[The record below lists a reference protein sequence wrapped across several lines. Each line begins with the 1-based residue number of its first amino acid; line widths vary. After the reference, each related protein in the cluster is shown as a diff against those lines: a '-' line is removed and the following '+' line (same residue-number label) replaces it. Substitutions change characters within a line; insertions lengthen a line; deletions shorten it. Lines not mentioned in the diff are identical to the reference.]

1 VRALEPLRGIRVVA
15 RPEAIDA
22 ATVPA
27 DAVVLRFAPDEAF
40 VVGAGPVDLDDTHA
54 IVVDDVGFS
63 AARVSW
69 ADYDEHVA
77 PLIEWPLPNERPAL
91 AQGLVA
97 AVPAKLWITRDD
109 VLLICPSAYADDL
122 AERLR

>member
-1 VRALEPLRGIRVVA
+1 MPALEPLRGIRVVA
-15 RPEAIDA
+15 RPDAIDA
-22 ATVPA
+22 AVLPA

-40 VVGAGPVDLDDTHA
+40 VLGAGPVGIDDPHA
-54 IVVDDVGFS
+54 IVVDDAGFS
-63 AARVSW
+63 AARLSW

-77 PLIEWPLPNERPAL
+77 PLIEWPLPSERPAL

-109 VLLICPSAYADDL
+109 VLLICPTAYVDDL
-122 AERLR
+122 TERLR